1 MLTLLLFLIV
11 HKTHADFQKP
21 TTPTTPT
28 AALHKPS
35 EMETSLTAR
44 PIEMRR
50 KITEESIERV
60 VQDIEKLKLRERASK
75 P

>member
-1 MLTLLLFLIV
+1 MHKIQLLTFFILV

-21 TTPTTPT
+21 TIPTS
-28 AALHKPS
+28 AHSSKPS
-35 EMETSLTAR
+35 DMATSLSR

-60 VQDIEKLKLRERASK
+60 VQDIEKLKLRERVK
-75 P
+75 

>member
-1 MLTLLLFLIV
+1 M

-21 TTPTTPT
+21 ASPNVYTKSSSDMAT
-28 AALHKPS
+28 ALS
-35 EMETSLTAR
+35 R

-60 VQDIEKLKLRERASK
+60 VQDIEKLKLRERVK
-75 P
+75 

>member
-1 MLTLLLFLIV
+1 M

-21 TTPTTPT
+21 TTPTSAHSPKQTSDM
-28 AALHKPS
+28 AA
-35 EMETSLTAR
+35 SLSR

-60 VQDIEKLKLRERASK
+60 VQDIEKLKLRERVK
-75 P
+75 